1 MSGKNNNKQKFI
13 EEIQEKAFRELN
25 LLIISDLFRFKVN
38 TILFETTVVKFRL
51 QKGCEQYQR

>member
-25 LLIISDLFRFKVN
+25 LLIISDLHSGFKVN
-38 TILFETTVVKFRL
+38 TMLF
-51 QKGCEQYQR
+51 